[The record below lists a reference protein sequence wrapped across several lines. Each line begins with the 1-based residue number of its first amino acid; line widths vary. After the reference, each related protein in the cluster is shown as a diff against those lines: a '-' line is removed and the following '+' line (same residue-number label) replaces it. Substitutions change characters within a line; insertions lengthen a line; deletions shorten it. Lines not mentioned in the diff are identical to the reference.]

1 VAAATTLCGMTQ
13 FLSPVRGEGGQRRP
27 TPQQVEP
34 NRNAGPVLAAGTYRI
49 DPTRTRV
56 RFTIKETFGLMT
68 TRGTFT
74 VRDGTVEVAANP
86 EDSSTTATLDA
97 ASFKTDKPKRDKT
110 VVSKSFLH
118 ATDHPTITFST
129 TRLAQEN
136 GSWVLHGQ
144 LTVRGQASPVALTL
158 TSCAATVDG
167 CRFIATTRVDRYA
180 TPVRAARGLIGRH
193 LDVELDVYAVTGR

>member
-1 VAAATTLCGMTQ
+1 MTQ
-13 FLSPVRGEGGQRRP
+13 FLNTASRP
-27 TPQQVEP
+27 
-34 NRNAGPVLAAGTYRI
+34 ALAAGTYRI
-49 DPTRTRV
+49 DATRSRV
-56 RFTIKETFGLMT
+56 RFTIKETFGLT
-68 TRGTFT
+68 TVRGTFT

-86 EDSSTTATLDA
+86 EDSSTTAALDA
-97 ASFKTDKPKRDKT
+97 TSFTTDKPKRDAT
-110 VVSKSFLH
+110 VVSKRFLD
-118 ATDHPTITFST
+118 ATNHPTITFST

-167 CRFIATTRVDRYA
+167 CRFIATTRIDRHA

-193 LDVELDVYAVTGR
+193 LDVELDVYAVTRR